1 MTEAKF
7 KRVIVATTIGAVL
20 LLAVLVSVMVFQL
33 ISIKVHNDEIAV
45 LEQKIAYYTEL
56 NKTGERTLEE
66 RQLERWI
73 KIRAQELGYVD
84 LPENLK

>member
-7 KRVIVATTIGAVL
+7 KRVIVAMTVGAVL
-20 LLAVLVSVMVFQL
+20 LLAVLVMVMIFQL

-56 NKTGERTLEE
+56 NESGERTLEE

-73 KIRAQELGYVD
+73 KIRAQELGYVN